1 MKRLSGT
8 RAIFLL
14 IMVALLAGTIYM
26 GIDYYQE
33 NRREG
38 TVEDDIATMEQQ
50 IADMERY
57 HDIDALE
64 AELVSLQEQLAEA
77 HFPKDVDSTLILGLI
92 IASADT
98 AGLGSAPNFKESG
111 MTQKGVNGSDY
122 EYRVYAFEVTAVG
135 TLDEIFEFLGEIED
149 NMPYDAVKMQ
159 DVDLVYDSDTESWEI
174 TFEIVVFAQPA

>member
-14 IMVALLAGTIYM
+14 IMVALLAGTIYF
-26 GIDYYQE
+26 GVAYYQE
-33 NRREG
+33 YRREG

-50 IADMERY
+50 IAAMERY

-77 HFPKDVDSTLILGLI
+77 HFPEDVDSTLLFDI
-92 IASADT
+92 IRASATT
-98 AGLGSAPNFKESG
+98 AGIEDYSFSESG
-111 MTQKGVNGSDY
+111 MTEKGVNGSDY

>member
-1 MKRLSGT
+1 MKGLSGT

-33 NRREG
+33 SRREG
-38 TVEDDIATMEQQ
+38 TVEDDIATMESQ
-50 IADMERY
+50 IAAMEHY
-57 HDIDALE
+57 HDIDALV
-64 AELVSLQEQLAEA
+64 AELVSLQGQLAEA
-77 HFPKDVDSTLILGLI
+77 HFPGDVDSTLIFDLI
-92 IASADT
+92 RASATT
-98 AGLGSAPNFKESG
+98 AGIEDYSFSESG
-111 MTQKGVNGSDY
+111 MTEKGVNGSDY

-159 DVDLVYDSDTESWEI
+159 DVELVYDSETESWEI